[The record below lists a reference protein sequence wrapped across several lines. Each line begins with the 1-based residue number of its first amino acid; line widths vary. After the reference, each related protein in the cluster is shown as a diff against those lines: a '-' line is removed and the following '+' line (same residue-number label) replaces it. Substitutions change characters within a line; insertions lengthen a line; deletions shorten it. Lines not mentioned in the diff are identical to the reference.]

1 MKKKGFTLIE
11 LLAVIV
17 ILALIVIIAVPKI
30 LDVIEKSERTAWG
43 ESAGLMAKAAELK
56 YSEGSIT
63 NTERDEIYEF
73 ENGDF
78 KSGSP
83 TLTFKGD
90 KPYSGKIVQEKGKT
104 TLALISKNKKWCAI
118 KNTGERIAKVYK
130 IGKEITEE
138 NCKIGYTGS
147 SDDNKPEEYTCPD
160 ISTYPLKNLNVEAIP
175 SVENKYKDAEE
186 YYTFYINPET
196 KTAELEESDS
206 EKIISSNITNLI
218 IPESITT
225 PDGVKYAVDTINTG
239 AIHISKKINKIV
251 ISPSV
256 VTIKT
261 HAFSY
266 DGFKANFEELDL
278 SYAVKLKELD
288 GFSSATITKP
298 IVINKC
304 LKSLETIKAVAF
316 TNATA
321 SDIVIKDAPKLVT
334 IEKDALGGVK
344 GNLTIKNVP
353 NLTSI
358 GSQISTSLTSLSL
371 EDLPKLSSIN
381 FDQDLYYVNKLNL
394 RNLPSLTK
402 IDDRTFYGVGNY
414 SEEILTINIENLNNL
429 EIIGKSSFGM
439 SHNTTNETILN
450 LRNLPSLTTIDNN
463 AFKGINI
470 TELNMIELDNL
481 KTIGGSA
488 FGNNKISS
496 LSLNLPK
503 LETIGESA
511 FISNNISKI
520 NFDTPNLKTI
530 GSGAFNSNAVIDNFD
545 LTKCKNLEEVTN
557 GFQSASIVN
566 LNLSGLKDSAV
577 KSALISSNLTSTL
590 KNLNIANSGITSLDL
605 SGYTALENI
614 NLNGCSELTSFMLN
628 GNKKITTLDFSKYK
642 NLNKLNTVTLYADTA
657 LQNLNLSGLS
667 ALTTVQMGNDP
678 YTKLKIPASVTTI
691 SAPSTGTISC
701 IEIEGDSTRFDS
713 KFKDIFGVEKS
724 SVASTCTFN

>member
-17 ILALIVIIAVPKI
+17 ILALIVIITVPKI

-56 YSEGSIT
+56 YSEGNLT
-63 NTERDEIYEF
+63 NTESDETYEF

-160 ISTYPLKNLNVEAIP
+160 ISTYPGKDLIAALGEERNYLTDGYNFSIDTTSKEATIIG
-175 SVENKYKDAEE
+175 
-186 YYTFYINPET
+186 YTGQT
-196 KTAELEESDS
+196 GSDVD
-206 EKIISSNITNLI
+206 LI
-218 IPESITT
+218 IPKSITI
-225 PDGVKYAVDTINTG
+225 DGIKYPITTIENASFSG
-239 AIHISKKINKIV
+239 IFKYVA
-251 ISPSV
+251 ISPNIK
-256 VTIKT
+256 TIKFN
-261 HAFSY
+261 AFSGTG
-266 DGFKANFEELDL
+266 GFKADKIDF
-278 SYAVKLKELD
+278 SYAESLKIIEGGAFSGVKVKED
-288 GFSSATITKP
+288 K
-298 IVINKC
+298 IVLNKC
-304 LKSLETIKAVAF
+304 LKQLETIEHAAF
-316 TNATA
+316 DGTTISNIT
-321 SDIVIKDAPKLVT
+321 IQGVPK
-334 IEKDALGGVK
+334 
-344 GNLTIKNVP
+344 
-353 NLTSI
+353 LTSI
-358 GSQISTSLTSLSL
+358 GQNLAKVANVSPLKELHILDNPNLKTIAGQTFGANNSVETIEIVNNKNLTTIGHVQGMDNFKSIRL
-371 EDLPKLSSIN
+371 E
-381 FDQDLYYVNKLNL
+381 
-394 RNLPSLTK
+394 NLPSLTGLVEMNHIK
-402 IDDRTFYGVGNY
+402 VINDN
-414 SEEILTINIENLNNL
+414 SSIILKDLPLLKSIPVQAFMVEYNQSKNFTVTLENLNSL
-429 EIIGKSSFGM
+429 
-439 SHNTTNETILN
+439 ETIGDDAFNGLGISTLN
-450 LRNLPSLTTIDNN
+450 MSGLDSLTTINSNAFQNNNITKFDYALPSLTTLDA
-463 AFKGINI
+463 AFDGNDGLTNVDLSKCPSL
-470 TELNMIELDNL
+470 T
-481 KTIGGSA
+481 SA
-488 FGNNKISS
+488 NFSS
-496 LSLNLPK
+496 SP
-503 LETIGESA
+503 
-511 FISNNISKI
+511 
-520 NFDTPNLKTI
+520 
-530 GSGAFNSNAVIDNFD
+530 
-545 LTKCKNLEEVTN
+545 
-557 GFQSASIVN
+557 IVN
-566 LNLSGLKDSAV
+566 MNLSGI
-577 KSALISSNLTSTL
+577 KSPELFKSLLFSTKYSSTL
-590 KNLNIANSGITSLDL
+590 KNLNIANSGVTSLDL

-614 NLNGCSELTSFMLN
+614 NLNGCSELTSFVLN